1 MTVDDVDLS
10 KYKHVSLFLVGLTK
24 ILSKF
29 ATKLATTT
37 SVRLELQ
44 SSVLLVVFVPST
56 VYQHITTTSS
66 SRLLCLRWQLHIDLI
81 ISQNIQS
88 YYLSN
93 QTYIQYL
100 LLHSSSISTSISLRN
115 IIMINRQAL
124 IVVLAAAT
132 ATTHAFV
139 VPPSATSIHRPL
151 YSSIENRIQDETEQ
165 ITNMYQQAS
174 ELSAANEEEKKLI
187 MDIPPMPVAPTTE
200 PANKP
205 AAAKKEAPKKKGK
218 NPHKEGVFSPI
229 VVAAGTILGEESL
242 NKIRGKV
249 IAIHSDLIKSFVD
262 TADSS
267 FGQSVLKQLFNL
279 VDTDNSGYLD
289 KEEVTVA
296 LNMLGFKWLK
306 DKHVDKIFERADA
319 NGDEE
324 ISLEEFMM
332 EAPKT
337 LRTNLVKLAKKN
349 GGDMGLLV

>member
-1 MTVDDVDLS
+1 
-10 KYKHVSLFLVGLTK
+10 
-24 ILSKF
+24 
-29 ATKLATTT
+29 
-37 SVRLELQ
+37 
-44 SSVLLVVFVPST
+44 
-56 VYQHITTTSS
+56 
-66 SRLLCLRWQLHIDLI
+66 
-81 ISQNIQS
+81 
-88 YYLSN
+88 
-93 QTYIQYL
+93 
-100 LLHSSSISTSISLRN
+100 
-115 IIMINRQAL
+115 MINRQAL

-151 YSSIENRIQDETEQ
+151 YSSIENQIQDETEQ
-165 ITNMYQQAS
+165 IVNMYQQAS

-187 MDIPPMPVAPTTE
+187 MDIPPMPVAPTE
-200 PANKP
+200 PSNKP
-205 AAAKKEAPKKKGK
+205 AAVKKAPKKKGK

-289 KEEVTVA
+289 KSEVTVA

-306 DKHVDKIFERADA
+306 DKHVNKIFERADA

-324 ISLEEFMM
+324 ISLEEFMT

>member
-1 MTVDDVDLS
+1 
-10 KYKHVSLFLVGLTK
+10 
-24 ILSKF
+24 
-29 ATKLATTT
+29 
-37 SVRLELQ
+37 
-44 SSVLLVVFVPST
+44 
-56 VYQHITTTSS
+56 
-66 SRLLCLRWQLHIDLI
+66 
-81 ISQNIQS
+81 
-88 YYLSN
+88 
-93 QTYIQYL
+93 
-100 LLHSSSISTSISLRN
+100 
-115 IIMINRQAL
+115 MINRQAL

-151 YSSIENRIQDETEQ
+151 YSSIENRIQDETSEQ
-165 ITNMYQQAS
+165 ITDMYQQAS

-200 PANKP
+200 PANMP
-205 AAAKKEAPKKKGK
+205 ASAKKAPKKKGK

-289 KEEVTVA
+289 KEEVTGEPVPIHRIRINTRKLIPFEIAKNSDIFVA
-296 LNMLGFKWLK
+296 
-306 DKHVDKIFERADA
+306 
-319 NGDEE
+319 
-324 ISLEEFMM
+324 
-332 EAPKT
+332 
-337 LRTNLVKLAKKN
+337 
-349 GGDMGLLV
+349 

>member
-1 MTVDDVDLS
+1 
-10 KYKHVSLFLVGLTK
+10 
-24 ILSKF
+24 
-29 ATKLATTT
+29 
-37 SVRLELQ
+37 
-44 SSVLLVVFVPST
+44 
-56 VYQHITTTSS
+56 
-66 SRLLCLRWQLHIDLI
+66 
-81 ISQNIQS
+81 
-88 YYLSN
+88 
-93 QTYIQYL
+93 
-100 LLHSSSISTSISLRN
+100 
-115 IIMINRQAL
+115 MINRQAL
-124 IVVLAAAT
+124 VVVLSAAT

-187 MDIPPMPVAPTTE
+187 MDIPPMPVAPTVE

-205 AAAKKEAPKKKGK
+205 AAAAKKAPNKKGK

-249 IAIHSDLIKSFVD
+249 ISIHSDLIKSFVD

-289 KEEVTVA
+289 KAEVTVA

>member
-1 MTVDDVDLS
+1 
-10 KYKHVSLFLVGLTK
+10 
-24 ILSKF
+24 
-29 ATKLATTT
+29 
-37 SVRLELQ
+37 
-44 SSVLLVVFVPST
+44 
-56 VYQHITTTSS
+56 
-66 SRLLCLRWQLHIDLI
+66 
-81 ISQNIQS
+81 
-88 YYLSN
+88 
-93 QTYIQYL
+93 
-100 LLHSSSISTSISLRN
+100 
-115 IIMINRQAL
+115 MINRQAL

-132 ATTHAFV
+132 TTTHAFV

-151 YSSIENRIQDETEQ
+151 YSSIENRIQDETSEQ
-165 ITNMYQQAS
+165 ITDMYQQAS

-200 PANKP
+200 PANMP
-205 AAAKKEAPKKKGK
+205 ASAKKAPKKKGN

-267 FGQSVLKQLFNL
+267 FGQSELKQLFNL
-279 VDTDNSGYLD
+279 VDTDPSGYLD

-324 ISLEEFMM
+324 ISLDEFMI

>member
-1 MTVDDVDLS
+1 
-10 KYKHVSLFLVGLTK
+10 
-24 ILSKF
+24 
-29 ATKLATTT
+29 
-37 SVRLELQ
+37 
-44 SSVLLVVFVPST
+44 
-56 VYQHITTTSS
+56 
-66 SRLLCLRWQLHIDLI
+66 
-81 ISQNIQS
+81 
-88 YYLSN
+88 
-93 QTYIQYL
+93 
-100 LLHSSSISTSISLRN
+100 
-115 IIMINRQAL
+115 MINRQAL

-132 ATTHAFV
+132 TTTHAFV

-151 YSSIENRIQDETEQ
+151 YSSIENRIQDETSEQ
-165 ITNMYQQAS
+165 ITDMYQQAS

-205 AAAKKEAPKKKGK
+205 ASAKKAPKKKGN

-324 ISLEEFMM
+324 ISLDEFMI

>member
-1 MTVDDVDLS
+1 
-10 KYKHVSLFLVGLTK
+10 
-24 ILSKF
+24 
-29 ATKLATTT
+29 
-37 SVRLELQ
+37 
-44 SSVLLVVFVPST
+44 
-56 VYQHITTTSS
+56 
-66 SRLLCLRWQLHIDLI
+66 
-81 ISQNIQS
+81 
-88 YYLSN
+88 
-93 QTYIQYL
+93 
-100 LLHSSSISTSISLRN
+100 
-115 IIMINRQAL
+115 MINRQAL

-132 ATTHAFV
+132 TTTHAFV

-151 YSSIENRIQDETEQ
+151 YSSIENRIQDETSEQ
-165 ITNMYQQAS
+165 ITDMYQQAS

-200 PANKP
+200 PANMP
-205 AAAKKEAPKKKGK
+205 ASAKKAPKKKGN

-324 ISLEEFMM
+324 ISLDEFMI

>member
-1 MTVDDVDLS
+1 
-10 KYKHVSLFLVGLTK
+10 
-24 ILSKF
+24 
-29 ATKLATTT
+29 
-37 SVRLELQ
+37 
-44 SSVLLVVFVPST
+44 
-56 VYQHITTTSS
+56 
-66 SRLLCLRWQLHIDLI
+66 
-81 ISQNIQS
+81 
-88 YYLSN
+88 
-93 QTYIQYL
+93 
-100 LLHSSSISTSISLRN
+100 
-115 IIMINRQAL
+115 MINRQAL

-132 ATTHAFV
+132 ATTHAFI

-151 YSSIENRIQDETEQ
+151 YSSIENRIQDETSEQ
-165 ITNMYQQAS
+165 ITDMYQQAS

-205 AAAKKEAPKKKGK
+205 AAAKKAPKKKGN

-249 IAIHSDLIKSFVD
+249 ISIHSDLIKSFVD

-324 ISLEEFMM
+324 ISLDEFMI

>member
-1 MTVDDVDLS
+1 
-10 KYKHVSLFLVGLTK
+10 
-24 ILSKF
+24 
-29 ATKLATTT
+29 
-37 SVRLELQ
+37 
-44 SSVLLVVFVPST
+44 
-56 VYQHITTTSS
+56 
-66 SRLLCLRWQLHIDLI
+66 
-81 ISQNIQS
+81 
-88 YYLSN
+88 
-93 QTYIQYL
+93 
-100 LLHSSSISTSISLRN
+100 
-115 IIMINRQAL
+115 MINRQAL

-139 VPPSATSIHRPL
+139 VPPPSATSIHRPL
-151 YSSIENRIQDETEQ
+151 YSSIENRIQDETSEQ
-165 ITNMYQQAS
+165 ITDMYQQAS

-205 AAAKKEAPKKKGK
+205 AAAKKAPKKKGN

-324 ISLEEFMM
+324 ISLDEFMI

>member
-1 MTVDDVDLS
+1 
-10 KYKHVSLFLVGLTK
+10 
-24 ILSKF
+24 
-29 ATKLATTT
+29 
-37 SVRLELQ
+37 
-44 SSVLLVVFVPST
+44 
-56 VYQHITTTSS
+56 
-66 SRLLCLRWQLHIDLI
+66 
-81 ISQNIQS
+81 
-88 YYLSN
+88 
-93 QTYIQYL
+93 
-100 LLHSSSISTSISLRN
+100 
-115 IIMINRQAL
+115 MINRQAL

-132 ATTHAFV
+132 TTTHAFV

-151 YSSIENRIQDETEQ
+151 YSSIENRIQDETSEQ
-165 ITNMYQQAS
+165 ITDMYQQAS

-200 PANKP
+200 PANMP
-205 AAAKKEAPKKKGK
+205 ASAKKAPKKKGN
-218 NPHKEGVFSPI
+218 NPHKEGVSSPI

-324 ISLEEFMM
+324 ISLDEFMI